1 MCISHTVAVKLW
13 VTPLFCTPF
22 NKGSLCPNRAQMDTH
37 AETKTKKGPNRSL
50 SWTFFFVLSRS
61 ASSHTGLGGGYLRP
75 HGAGRVQNRACVM
88 LDKIGRLNPWSYREE
103 QIAVDGTAYLCLNYE
118 FVVRY
123 IWFRVRKNLLLCDAH
138 VSLLLVSLE
147 IPCAK
152 CIHKTP
158 RCFNDIK
165 HQKIY
170 N

>member
-1 MCISHTVAVKLW
+1 MHLPHSCCKTLSDSTFLYTLQQRITVPW
-13 VTPLFCTPF
+13 SCTDGYPRW
-22 NKGSLCPNRAQMDTH
+22 NQNKKGSQPKPFLDF
-37 AETKTKKGPNRSL
+37 
-50 SWTFFFVLSRS
+50 FFFVLSRS

-88 LDKIGRLNPWSYREE
+88 LDKRGRLNPWSYREE
-103 QIAVDGTAYLCLNYE
+103 QIAFDGTAYLCLNYE

-123 IWFRVRKNLLLCDAH
+123 IWFRVRKNLLQCDAH

>member
-22 NKGSLCPNRAQMDTH
+22 NKGSLCPDRAQMDTH

-50 SWTFFFVLSRS
+50 SWTFFFRLIAKCQFPYWTWWRLFE
-61 ASSHTGLGGGYLRP
+61 AP
-75 HGAGRVQNRACVM
+75 WGRARACVM

-123 IWFRVRKNLLLCDAH
+123 IWFRVRKILLQCDARLAPSCFLGN
-138 VSLLLVSLE
+138 SLRKMY
-147 IPCAK
+147 P
-152 CIHKTP
+152 
-158 RCFNDIK
+158 
-165 HQKIY
+165 
-170 N
+170 